1 MQNDGSEELALAES
15 NVFEIS
21 KLQRQLKLAKSGAID
36 AYNQTRE
43 SLRLLGE
50 CRVLLE
56 ITALESPL
64 RKDILSLIARI
75 DEFKGD
81 NHEQLTN

>member
-1 MQNDGSEELALAES
+1 MNDGSEVAHLHES
-15 NVFEIS
+15 NVFEIQS
-21 KLQRQLKLAKSGAID
+21 LQKKLNLAKSQSVD
-36 AYNQTRE
+36 AYRQLGD

-64 RKDILSLIARI
+64 RKDILALVKKI
-75 DEFKGD
+75 DEFYPKD
-81 NHEQLTN
+81 KR

>member
-1 MQNDGSEELALAES
+1 MPLNDGTEIAELHES
-15 NVFEIS
+15 NVFEIQS
-21 KLQRQLKLAKSGAID
+21 LTAELNIAKGGATD

-50 CRVLLE
+50 CRTLLE
-56 ITALESPL
+56 ITALESPP
-64 RKDILSLIARI
+64 RKDILDLICKI

-81 NHEQLTN
+81 

>member
-1 MQNDGSEELALAES
+1 MRNDGSEELALAES
-15 NVFEIS
+15 NVFE
-21 KLQRQLKLAKSGAID
+21 LQQLRAKLKLAEALCVD

-50 CRVLLE
+50 CRSLLE

-64 RKDILSLIARI
+64 RKDIMDLIARI
-75 DEFKGD
+75 DTFKGGR
-81 NHEQLTN
+81 